1 VNSGGLHA
9 EFIDA
14 AGGRLF
20 ALLRTPCVAEGECTL
35 VVPAFAEEMNK
46 SRRIVTDL
54 AQHERARGRGL
65 LCVDL
70 FGTGDSDGEFADAR
84 VGRWLEDLSAAV
96 DWSAR
101 RGWPVT
107 SLLGIRFGALLGAAF
122 IRQEDPDLSR
132 VVLWQPV
139 VSGAR
144 MMEQFLRIRA
154 MATRMEH
161 GRGESVAALRA
172 QLKAGDTVEVGGY
185 ALSGSLCADI
195 DALDLG
201 PALIAPFP
209 PVTWL
214 DVVADA
220 AAPVV
225 PVTQRVIEKAR
236 AVGAQIDHAQ
246 FGGEPF
252 WMTTEIVTNAAL
264 VAAS

>member
-1 VNSGGLHA
+1 
-9 EFIDA
+9 
-14 AGGRLF
+14 
-20 ALLRTPCVAEGECTL
+20 
-35 VVPAFAEEMNK
+35 MNK

-70 FGTGDSDGEFADAR
+70 FGTGDSDGDFADAR

-107 SLLGIRFGALLGAAF
+107 SLLGIRFGALLGAEF
-122 IRQEDPDLSR
+122 LRQGNPGLSR

-144 MMEQFLRIRA
+144 MMEQFLRIRV

-161 GRGESVAALRA
+161 GRGESVSALRA

-201 PALIAPFP
+201 SALIAPFP
-209 PVTWL
+209 PVRWL
-214 DVVADA
+214 DVVADT
-220 AAPVV
+220 AAPVA
-225 PVTQRVIEKAR
+225 PATGRTIAKAR
-236 AVGAQIDHAQ
+236 AADAQIDHAQ
-246 FGGEPF
+246 IAGEPF
-252 WMTTEIVTNAAL
+252 WMATEIVTNSAL

>member
-1 VNSGGLHA
+1 MNGGGLRA

-20 ALLRTPCVAEGECTL
+20 ALLRTPDVAEGECTL

-46 SRRIVTDL
+46 CRRVVTDL

-84 VGRWLEDLSAAV
+84 VGRWLDDLSAAV
-96 DWSAR
+96 NWSAA

-107 SLLGIRFGALLGAAF
+107 ALLGIRFGALLGAAF
-122 IRQEDPDLSR
+122 VRQKNPGLSR
-132 VVLWQPV
+132 MVFWQPV

-144 MMEQFLRIRA
+144 LMEQFLRVRV
-154 MATRMEH
+154 MATRMES
-161 GRGESVAALRA
+161 GRGESVAELRA
-172 QLKAGDTVEVGGY
+172 RLTEGGTVEVGGY

-195 DALDLG
+195 DTLDLG
-201 PALIAPFP
+201 SALIAPFP
-209 PVTWL
+209 PVSWL
-214 DVVADA
+214 DVVVDA
-220 AAPVV
+220 AAPVA

-236 AVGAQIDHAQ
+236 AAGVQIDHAQ

-252 WMTTEIVTNAAL
+252 WMATEIVTNPAL

>member
-1 VNSGGLHA
+1 MSSGSLHA

-20 ALLRTPCVAEGECTL
+20 ALLRTPDVSEGECTL
-35 VVPAFAEEMNK
+35 IVPAFAEEMNK

-70 FGTGDSDGEFADAR
+70 HGTGDSDGEFADAR
-84 VGRWLEDLSAAV
+84 VGRWLEDLSAAA
-96 DWSAR
+96 DWSAG

-107 SLLGIRFGALLGAAF
+107 SLLGVRFGALLGAAF
-122 IRQEDPDLSR
+122 VRERSPELSR

-144 MMEQFLRIRA
+144 MMEQFLRVRA
-154 MATRMEH
+154 LATRMEH
-161 GRGESVAALRA
+161 GRSESVAQLRA

-195 DALDLG
+195 DTLDLNS
-201 PALIAPFP
+201 ALVAPFP
-209 PVTWL
+209 PVSWL
-214 DVVADA
+214 DIVADA
-220 AAPVV
+220 AAPVA
-225 PVTQRVIEKAR
+225 PVAQRAIDQAR
-236 AVGAQIDHAQ
+236 AAGVRIDHAQ
-246 FGGEPF
+246 FAGEPF
-252 WMTTEIVTNAAL
+252 WMATEIVTNSAL

>member
-1 VNSGGLHA
+1 VNSSGLRA
-9 EFIDA
+9 EFLDA

-20 ALLRTPCVAEGECTL
+20 ALLRTPDVPEGECTL

-54 AQHERARGRGL
+54 AQHERARRRGL

-70 FGTGDSDGEFADAR
+70 FGTGDSDGDFADAR

-107 SLLGIRFGALLGAAF
+107 SLLGIRFGALLGAEF
-122 IRQEDPDLSR
+122 LRQGNPGLSR

-144 MMEQFLRIRA
+144 MMEQFLRIRI

-161 GRGESVAALRA
+161 GRGESIAALRA

-195 DALDLG
+195 DALDLSS
-201 PALIAPFP
+201 ALVAPFP
-209 PVTWL
+209 PVSWL
-214 DVVADA
+214 EIVADA
-220 AAPVV
+220 AAPVA
-225 PVTQRVIEKAR
+225 PVTQLAIDKAR
-236 AVGAQIDHAQ
+236 AAGAQIDHAQ
-246 FGGEPF
+246 FAGEPF
-252 WMTTEIVTNAAL
+252 WMATEIVTNAAL